1 MLTPRAADF
10 NARAVASRG
19 TMPAMDERAF
29 YQERPETKPAQFTC
43 PHCRQPGEY
52 QVRWMVREKRKELP
66 RGADADDRARFAK
79 ARSYMVRMDEMFVCS
94 NIRCRKRFESPSQQS
109 VVLL

>member
-1 MLTPRAADF
+1 
-10 NARAVASRG
+10 
-19 TMPAMDERAF
+19 MPAMDERAF
-29 YQERPETKPAQFTC
+29 YQERTETKPAQFTC

-79 ARSYMVRMDEMFVCS
+79 ARSYMVRVDEQMACR
-94 NIRCRKRFESPSQQS
+94 NLRCRKRFDVPTQQS